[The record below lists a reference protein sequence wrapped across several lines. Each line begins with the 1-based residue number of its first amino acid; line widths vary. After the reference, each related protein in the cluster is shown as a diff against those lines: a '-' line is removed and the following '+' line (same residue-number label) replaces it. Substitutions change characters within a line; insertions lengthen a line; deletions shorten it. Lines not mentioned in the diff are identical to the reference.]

1 MTAAS
6 RTAVHP
12 ASSAPGANVITIASG
27 KGGVGKTWLAISL
40 AHALA
45 RQGRRALLFDGDLG
59 LANVDI
65 QLGLEVTKDLGDVVS
80 GQAAMRDA
88 VTRFDD
94 GSFDIL
100 AGKSGSGVLADLDA
114 QRMKS
119 IQQDLW
125 QLSQQ
130 YDSVVLDLGAGVEAG
145 IRALSPKAGTTLV
158 LATDEPTSL
167 TDAYAYIKV
176 TAMKAPKAD
185 IRIAI
190 NMAASTKQGERTFE
204 TLRKACRNFLKLS
217 PPLAGIV
224 RRDDKVREC
233 IRRQTAFLS
242 RYPTDPVA
250 EDIEAL
256 AAALIKGR

>member
-1 MTAAS
+1 MTAAP

-94 GSFDIL
+94 GRFDIL

-114 QRMKS
+114 PRMKS

-176 TAMKAPKAD
+176 TAMKAPTAD

-190 NMAASTKQGERTFE
+190 NMAANPKQGERTFE